1 MPSVK
6 NPGLLVPRAGQVPA
20 KTVPSAGLIEPN
32 RDVEPL
38 KAHLQDPSRAH
49 MASAIGIVDAGGF
62 FASDEV
68 EGALQEVGGGSAY
81 GRQSGVLTGCTFT
94 SVGTTLTIDA
104 GSKILFKGMLRDV
117 SGESVVVT
125 AGTKYIYFDGTT
137 GVLTSSGAL
146 VADLTLGF
154 VLVARVVSSG
164 VAITSSID
172 LRFFVVSLDRKVD
185 YTVRDGGLNQA
196 NNEAEACF
204 VTLEAAFFWLNNFAP
219 SVESKRTLI
228 VRGDHTVTDTLT
240 LSQNG
245 VEIRGE
251 GGATI
256 TFTSA
261 SQNLIHCT
269 ATDDVVFRDL
279 TFLCDGSDPNVT
291 AFATSVST
299 TNFLFERCKFT
310 HSGAIRWYYGI
321 YAIDLLGNQQRMV
334 VRDCYFKVNQDY
346 CAAIYLADAFECSFE
361 NVKIDGGGYW
371 VGSTGIL
378 LGSTFG
384 ASESRNRIS
393 NLHVDNMFY
402 GVSLSTTGVG
412 TVLTGCYLKD
422 VIYGVFIGS
431 GCEET
436 VVSDC
441 EVDLD
446 PSNGA
451 LSCVLIQSDRCSVQ
465 GSTFKTTFGTAYP
478 PGFVVNGVKV
488 EAADHTTLANNKYV
502 DFRCIGSNSR
512 VDGVFALNGVGLN
525 ISDSTFLNSSVTVA
539 GNAAGASKDVVVSDN
554 IFRATTAESVTY
566 AALRVWGTSGATI
579 SGNRLFL
586 NATGVSGNGRD
597 GIQVGG
603 GSLSYLAGSL
613 STGYSMNVSVT
624 NNSISAATL
633 THIQIAGDVRGFTV
647 SDNSID
653 GFLSTSA
660 ATPGYSGINVR
671 STGSFMAGTLLSPSN
686 GTVNGNIVRRCRDG
700 ILIEGDT
707 NLRIR
712 GLTLTGNSVAECV
725 KCTDGSDNFDD
736 KGCKGIGLNFVS
748 DSVVSSN
755 TVRDIGILR
764 SNSGVATQPTTDAIF
779 GIGIYLRDCARVNVT
794 ANTVTDV
801 YAYNN
806 LVPLRLG
813 LYRGIFW
820 QIAEAALS
828 PAIEND
834 GMFITDNILTVTPT
848 YPTLTQNPPN
858 AGSSGISVVIDP
870 ASGDAIWYSACLE
883 GNEIHSGL
891 KSPST
896 TIAAGS
902 NGLSLPQATINV
914 ASTTGFATSGTLNVV
929 TSTGIQT
936 VTYTGT
942 TGTSFTGC
950 SGGTGIMTTGNA
962 VSPEYP
968 YANPY
973 GIFVSIQGATSAL
986 DVQDFSASNN
996 TVSGF
1001 LYYGMIFGMSGAS
1014 GNARTVRV
1022 KNNSVKHTTAAGS
1035 ETSIQFVSNCSLLDL
1050 SIDSNDVTHDSTGN
1064 EAFAGIDVSLT
1075 ASGTLR
1081 RVSVSDNQV
1090 QTRNRAVF
1098 LNVPSATLADFKVSG
1113 NEVAMTSPTTTGTE
1127 AIYLVGD
1134 NADGLNVD
1142 RNSVTWTSELNQDNT
1157 TAILVTLDSTS
1168 GSNDNVSIC
1177 GNSVYGSF
1185 GSGASGFVGIGFS
1198 PNSEVN
1204 NCSISDNSIR
1214 MSSTNPASDT
1224 MKHGIVMYL
1233 TDTTT
1238 SGTVLWYLNVC
1249 GNKISD
1255 ANTSYDGAAAVPHG
1269 ALVLHGDTNAAREAR
1284 IRNLTFSHNKV
1295 DGTATA
1301 LTGTIITSS
1310 SSGNWALVGNSSLF
1324 FGTATTGLLQ
1334 GCFTSKINNVV
1345 SPSTSYSLA
1354 DSTCI
1359 GNISGD
1365 SPGSSVTGTCDAVLN
1380 TINTLVDTGAGWIV
1394 NDYAGGRYWVTITD
1408 GPGVTQSRLILSN
1421 TATTLTVSPSWLVIP
1436 TSSIYTI
1443 QERRGF
1449 QGLGLNVTP
1458 FPLLDF
1464 NVDT

>member
-1 MPSVK
+1 
-6 NPGLLVPRAGQVPA
+6 VPA

-38 KAHLQDPSRAH
+38 KAHLHDPSRAH

-68 EGALQEVGGGSAY
+68 EGALQEVGGGNAY
-81 GRQSGVLTGCTFT
+81 GRQNGVLSGCTFT
-94 SVGTTLTIDA
+94 TAGTTLTLDA

-137 GVLTSSGAL
+137 GVLTANAAL
-146 VADLTLGF
+146 IADLTLGF
-154 VLVARVVSSG
+154 VLVARVVSTG

-196 NNEAEACF
+196 NDEAEACF

-228 VRGDHTVTDTLT
+228 VRGAHTVTDTLT
-240 LSQNG
+240 LTQSG

-261 SQNLIHCT
+261 STNLINCT
-269 ATDDVVFRDL
+269 ATDDVIFRDL
-279 TFLCDGSDPNVT
+279 TFLCNGSDPNVT

-321 YAIDLLGNQQRMV
+321 YAVDLLGNQQRMV
-334 VRDCYFKVNQDY
+334 VRDCYFKVNQNY
-346 CAAIYLADAFECSFE
+346 CTAIFISDGFECSFE

-371 VGSTGIL
+371 LGSVGIL

-393 NLHVDNMFY
+393 GLHVDNMAY
-402 GVSLSTTGVG
+402 GVSLSNAGVG
-412 TVLTGCYLKD
+412 TVITGCYLKD
-422 VIYGVFIGS
+422 VRYGIFIGS
-431 GCEET
+431 GSEET

-441 EVDLD
+441 EIELD
-446 PSNGA
+446 STGNG
-451 LSCVLIQSDRCSVQ
+451 LTCVLTQSDRCTVQ
-465 GSTFKTTFGTAYP
+465 GSTFKTAFGTAYA
-478 PGFVVNGVKV
+478 PGFSVNGVKV
-488 EAADHTTLANNKYV
+488 EAADHTTLANNTYL
-502 DFRCIGSNSR
+502 DFRCIGSNSQ
-512 VDGVFALNGVGLN
+512 VDGIFALNAVGLN
-525 ISDSTFLNSSVTVA
+525 ILGSTFLNSSITVA
-539 GNAAGASKDVVVSDN
+539 GNATGLSRDVVVSDN
-554 IFRATTAESVTY
+554 IFRSTTAESVSY
-566 AALRVWGTSGATI
+566 AALRVWGTSGAVI
-579 SGNRLFL
+579 SDNRLFL
-586 NATGVSGNGRD
+586 NSAGVATQGRD

-603 GSLSYLAGSL
+603 GSLSYLATSL
-613 STGYSMNVSVT
+613 ATGYSMNVAVSG
-624 NNSISAATL
+624 NSISAATL

-647 SDNSID
+647 AENAID
-653 GFLSTSA
+653 GFKTSNV

-671 STGSFMAGTLLSPSN
+671 STGSLMAGTLLSPSN
-686 GTVNGNIVRRCRDG
+686 GTVNGNMVRRCRDG
-700 ILIEGDT
+700 ILIEGDSD
-707 NLRIR
+707 LRIR
-712 GLTLTGNSVAECV
+712 GVTLTGNSVSECV
-725 KCTDGSDNFDD
+725 KASDGSDNFDD
-736 KGCKGIGLNFVS
+736 KGCKGIGLNYVS

-755 TVRDIGILR
+755 TIRDIGIIR
-764 SNSGVATQPTTDAIF
+764 NNSGVVTQPATDAIF
-779 GIGIYLRDCARVNVT
+779 GLGVYLRDCARVNVT
-794 ANTVTDV
+794 SNTITDI
-801 YAYNN
+801 YAYNY
-806 LVPLRLG
+806 LTTLG

-820 QIAEAALS
+820 QISDAALT
-828 PAIEND
+828 PATEND
-834 GMFITDNILTVTPT
+834 GLFITDNILTVTPE
-848 YPTLTQNPPN
+848 YPSLTQNPPN
-858 AGSSGISVVIDP
+858 LGSSGISVVIDP

-891 KSPST
+891 KSPS
-896 TIAAGS
+896 
-902 NGLSLPQATINV
+902 
-914 ASTTGFATSGTLNVV
+914 
-929 TSTGIQT
+929 
-936 VTYTGT
+936 
-942 TGTSFTGC
+942 
-950 SGGTGIMTTGNA
+950 
-962 VSPEYP
+962 P

-1001 LYYGMIFGMSGAS
+1001 LYYGMAFDMSGAS

-1035 ETSIQFVSNCSLLDL
+1035 ETSIQFVSNCSVLDL
-1050 SIDSNDVTHDSTGN
+1050 SIDSNDVTPDSTGN

-1075 ASGTLR
+1075 DSGTLR

-1098 LNVPSATLADFKVSG
+1098 LNVPSATLADFKVVG

-1127 AIYLVGD
+1127 AIYLIGD

-1142 RNSVTWTSELNQDNT
+1142 RNSVTYTSALTQDDT

-1168 GSNDNVSIC
+1168 ASNDNVSIC
-1177 GNSVYGSF
+1177 GNSVF
-1185 GSGASGFVGIGFS
+1185 GTLGLLGGTTGFVGIGFS

-1233 TDTTT
+1233 TNTTT
-1238 SGTVLWYLNVC
+1238 AGTVLWYLNVC

-1255 ANTSYDGAAAVPHG
+1255 ANTSYDGAATVPHG
-1269 ALVLHGDTNAAREAR
+1269 ALVLHGDTNAVREAR

-1310 SSGNWALVGNSSLF
+1310 SSGNWALVGNSSLL
-1324 FGTATTGLLQ
+1324 FGTATTGFLQ
-1334 GCFTSKINNVV
+1334 GCFTSRINNVV

-1365 SPGSSVTGTCDAVLN
+1365 AVAAATTGTASSG
-1380 TINTLVDTGAGWIV
+1380 TSQTLTDLGSGWTV
-1394 NDYAGGRYWVTITD
+1394 NAYAGYWVTLTS
-1408 GPGVTQSRLILSN
+1408 GAGSPQSRRIVSN
-1421 TATTLTVSPSWLVIP
+1421 TADTLTITPEWLVSPAAATAYEIR
-1436 TSSIYTI
+1436 
-1443 QERRGF
+1443 ERRGF